1 MEMKTY
7 AYNHVDGADPIE
19 ADVYFEPGDSSG
31 PPKPASMPNPPPRA
45 RAGRRLGQRR
55 PGRAVLA
62 VLPAVLLWARRA
74 DCSPDR
80 KHALTIVAASSP
92 TKVRAARDVLRSLG
106 DEERREA
113 THDLDSEDCFAISG
127 TPSETE
133 PWPYMLFGHHLCLHA
148 FVLQQ
153 QMVIGPVFLG
163 AEPSIWRILS
173 GFDASLSLAQGRPP
187 GIFNGLYD
195 RDLSYLDEPSRSG
208 STAGPPSRAQM
219 SNWWYELSQIQ
230 NQYCAVTQALVS
242 RLEGLSEPTRRLA
255 AWKNRLPSAYRPYG
269 IILVP
274 PENYSHA
281 VLFHPRYF
289 NFLRTVRL
297 AATIMRQLQS
307 GISDRTSLKPA
318 SSRTTN
324 LIDNLI
330 DNLINILIDILI
342 DILLLPSENTSITM
356 ATRALVVGGTGGIG
370 YAIARHLAAESTSST
385 VIISGRT
392 QPQDVPHA
400 NMEFRHL
407 DASSMRSIKQYT
419 DAYKS
424 AQHPK
429 LDLLVLTQG
438 ILTTAGRTETPV
450 EALDRKMA
458 LHYYG
463 RQLLVRELAPVLS
476 DDAKVLIV
484 LDGTRGDPAHLHWDD
499 LDLRANFTISNAAA
513 HCISMTDGMFQA
525 YARQEQ
531 ATGGRRHFVHAYP
544 GFVKTDIFGSLP
556 WYLRAGARALSHVMG
571 VTPDECAANLLRGT
585 EEAAAA
591 GAEDGRFWSCIDAK
605 GNLVADKPAWTED
618 QIAKVE
624 EHTWKVVDEAIKV
637 SSS

>member
-1 MEMKTY
+1 
-7 AYNHVDGADPIE
+7 
-19 ADVYFEPGDSSG
+19 
-31 PPKPASMPNPPPRA
+31 
-45 RAGRRLGQRR
+45 
-55 PGRAVLA
+55 
-62 VLPAVLLWARRA
+62 
-74 DCSPDR
+74 
-80 KHALTIVAASSP
+80 
-92 TKVRAARDVLRSLG
+92 
-106 DEERREA
+106 
-113 THDLDSEDCFAISG
+113 
-127 TPSETE
+127 
-133 PWPYMLFGHHLCLHA
+133 
-148 FVLQQ
+148 
-153 QMVIGPVFLG
+153 
-163 AEPSIWRILS
+163 
-173 GFDASLSLAQGRPP
+173 
-187 GIFNGLYD
+187 
-195 RDLSYLDEPSRSG
+195 
-208 STAGPPSRAQM
+208 
-219 SNWWYELSQIQ
+219 
-230 NQYCAVTQALVS
+230 
-242 RLEGLSEPTRRLA
+242 
-255 AWKNRLPSAYRPYG
+255 
-269 IILVP
+269 
-274 PENYSHA
+274 
-281 VLFHPRYF
+281 
-289 NFLRTVRL
+289 
-297 AATIMRQLQS
+297 
-307 GISDRTSLKPA
+307 
-318 SSRTTN
+318 
-324 LIDNLI
+324 
-330 DNLINILIDILI
+330 
-342 DILLLPSENTSITM
+342 M

-513 HCISMTDGMFQA
+513 HCISMTDGMVQA
-525 YARQEQ
+525 YARQDQ

-624 EHTWKVVDEAIKV
+624 EHTWKVVDEAIKA